1 MAQPP
6 HALGDGRGGTRP
18 SLWHYTTERSKCHYG
33 NALRMTDIVS
43 VDKAGRIVIPKAIRE
58 AVGIEARSKLL
69 IATAGRDRIVL
80 QKLDVESLA
89 ARLEKELTGK
99 DVDGIVRRVREEI
112 RVRIREEYP
121 DLPA

>member
-1 MAQPP
+1 MAM
-6 HALGDGRGGTRP
+6 L
-18 SLWHYTTERSKCHYG
+18 S
-33 NALRMTDIVS
+33 RMTDIVS

-58 AVGIEARSKLL
+58 AVSIEAGGKLL

-89 ARLEKELTGK
+89 SRLKKELAGK

>member
-1 MAQPP
+1 MAI
-6 HALGDGRGGTRP
+6 LSRI
-18 SLWHYTTERSKCHYG
+18 
-33 NALRMTDIVS
+33 TDIVS

-58 AVGIEARSKLL
+58 AVGIEASGKLL

-89 ARLEKELTGK
+89 ARLEKELAGK
-99 DVDGIVRRVREEI
+99 DVDEIVRRVREEI
-112 RVRIREEYP
+112 RVRIRKEYP

>member
-1 MAQPP
+1 
-6 HALGDGRGGTRP
+6 
-18 SLWHYTTERSKCHYG
+18 
-33 NALRMTDIVS
+33 MTDIVS

-58 AVGIEARSKLL
+58 AVGIEARGKLL

-89 ARLEKELTGK
+89 ARLEKELAGK